1 MNSPLKGRTQKEAYE
16 KFAMAII
23 IQARKD
29 LKSDS
34 VYARKTAWSFFSKGG
49 DIIFDY
55 FNLSRQAIL
64 EHILGE

>member
-1 MNSPLKGRTQKEAYE
+1 MISPLQARTQKESYE
-16 KFAMAII
+16 EFAMAII

-34 VYARKTAWSFFSKGG
+34 VYERGTARSFFAKGG
-49 DIIFDY
+49 HIIFDY

-64 EHILGE
+64 EHILGG